1 MIGIKKNICKVFYLF
16 FSFKIISNNN
26 IKKKMNF
33 SQEERAGKA
42 GHNGFRVMNPPGGK
56 SNWSPYTQ
64 FQETP
69 SLRDNRPTNFSHQG
83 QQQ

>member
-1 MIGIKKNICKVFYLF
+1 
-16 FSFKIISNNN
+16 
-26 IKKKMNF
+26 MNF
-33 SQEERAGKA
+33 SQEERTGKP
-42 GHNGFRVMNPPGGK
+42 GQNGFRVMNPPGGK
-56 SNWSPYTQ
+56 SNWSPYAQ